1 MFRRPALMRS
11 CFLLLLACLLA
22 PPAIRAETL
31 DLDQCLELAYRH
43 SPELATA
50 QQQLVSSR
58 AGLLGAYGSFLPS
71 FATSLSYS
79 HQFVGPKPASQQ
91 YNTITQQFFVQD
103 PIQSRDYETYNFSL
117 SGDLTL
123 FSGFSRWAS
132 LRGQRYTLAADN
144 ADLDRTRNEVETA
157 VIQAYYGLAKAQLL
171 VELRESALQA
181 NGDQHQQ
188 TRRSFAMGAVARSDT
203 LRSGVRLAEARLG
216 LLEAENA
223 WALARV
229 ALATLIGRD
238 TREPLDVQPPLI
250 ASFAVID
257 RDAALAAALAHNPTL
272 RGAGLRSAAAA
283 QNLRVAQAGLWPS
296 VGANYRFSWYDLS
309 PPDRALDVFVEDYS
323 YALSVGLSWDLFDR
337 FQTKRSV
344 QQARASYRQREY
356 AVDQQ
361 ERGVVQGLE
370 NILVTLENNRKRI
383 ELARATIA
391 LAEEDLRLAR
401 ERYRVGAATLLE
413 VTEAEVSLVQGRSSE
428 IEGVAGYL
436 TALAEL
442 ERSTGWTLAR

>member
-1 MFRRPALMRS
+1 MSRRPSRLRS
-11 CFLLLLACLLA
+11 SLLLLLACLLTPIA
-22 PPAIRAETL
+22 AIAETL
-31 DLDQCLELAYRH
+31 DLDQCLALAYRH

-50 QQQLVSSR
+50 QQQLVSTR

-91 YNTITQQFFVQD
+91 YNTITQQFFIQD

-132 LRGQRYTLAADN
+132 LRGQRYALAADT
-144 ADLDRTRNEVETA
+144 ADLDRTHNEVETA
-157 VIQAYYGLAKAQLL
+157 VIRAYYELAKAQLL
-171 VELRESALQA
+171 VELKQSSLQA
-181 NGDQHQQ
+181 SSEQHEQ

-216 LLEAENA
+216 LLEAENG

-238 TREPLDVQPPLI
+238 TQGALSVQAPMI
-250 ASFAVID
+250 AGFAAFD
-257 RDAALAAALAHNPTL
+257 RDAALAAALANNPTL
-272 RGAGLRSAAAA
+272 RAADLRSAAAA

-296 VGANYRFSWYDLS
+296 VGASYRFSWYDLS
-309 PPDRALDVFVEDYS
+309 PPDRARDVFLEDYS
-323 YALSVGLSWDLFDR
+323 YALSVGLNWDLFDR

-344 QQARASYRQREY
+344 QQARASFRQQEY

-361 ERGVVQGLE
+361 ERSVMQGLE

-383 ELARATIA
+383 ELARATIV

-413 VTEAEVSLVQGRSSE
+413 VTEAEVSLVQGRASE

-442 ERSTGWTLAR
+442 ERNTGWTLAR

>member
-1 MFRRPALMRS
+1 
-11 CFLLLLACLLA
+11 LLVLLTLLA
-22 PPAIRAETL
+22 PVALRAETL
-31 DLDQCLELAYRH
+31 DLDQCLDLAYRH

-50 QQQLVSSR
+50 EQQLVSSR

-132 LRGQRYTLAADN
+132 LRGQRYTLAADA
-144 ADLDRTRNEVETA
+144 ADLDRTLNEVETA
-157 VIQAYYGLAKAQLL
+157 VIQAYYGLARAQLL
-171 VELRESALQA
+171 VELKQSALQA
-181 NGDQHQQ
+181 SQDQHEQ

-216 LLEAENA
+216 LLEAENS
-223 WALARV
+223 WALSRV
-229 ALATLIGRD
+229 ALTTLIGRD
-238 TREPLDVQPPLI
+238 SQEPLSVQPPLI
-250 ASFAVID
+250 ESFPAID
-257 RDAALAAALAHNPTL
+257 REAALAAALEHNPML
-272 RGAGLRSAAAA
+272 RAAALRSAAAA
-283 QNLRVAQAGLWPS
+283 QSLRVAQAGLWPS

-309 PPDRALDVFVEDYS
+309 PPDRALDVFAEDYS
-323 YALSVGLSWDLFDR
+323 YALSVGLNWDLFDR

-344 QQARASYRQREY
+344 QQARAGYRQREY

-361 ERGVVQGLE
+361 ERSVVQGLE

-383 ELARATIA
+383 ELAQATIS

-428 IEGVAGYL
+428 IEGLAAYL

-442 ERSTGWTLAR
+442 ERNTGWTLAH

>member
-1 MFRRPALMRS
+1 MPRRRAVL
-11 CFLLLLACLLA
+11 CFLACLSAIL
-22 PPAIRAETL
+22 PAAAAADTL
-31 DLDQCLELAYRH
+31 DLQQCLELAYRY
-43 SPELATA
+43 SPELASA
-50 QQQLVSSR
+50 EQQIISTR
-58 AGLLGAYGSFLPS
+58 AGLLAAYGSFLPS
-71 FATSLSYS
+71 FTTSLSYS

-132 LRGQRYTLAADN
+132 LRGQRYGLAADA
-144 ADLDRTRNEVETA
+144 ADLERTRGTVETG
-157 VIQAYYGLAKAQLL
+157 VIKAYYDLARAQLL
-171 VELRESALQA
+171 VELKTSSLQA
-181 NGDQHQQ
+181 SSEQHEQ

-216 LLEAENA
+216 LLEAENS
-223 WALARV
+223 WQLARV

-238 TREPLDVQPPLI
+238 TREELSVVGPRIESFPPI
-250 ASFAVID
+250 ERETAV
-257 RDAALAAALAHNPTL
+257 AAALAYDPTL
-272 RGAGLRSAAAA
+272 RAANLRSAAAG

-296 VGANYRFSWYDLS
+296 IGANYRFGWYDLS

-323 YALSVGLSWDLFDR
+323 YSLSLGMSWDLFDR
-337 FQTKRSV
+337 FQTKRGV
-344 QQARASYRQREY
+344 QQARAGLRQQEY
-356 AVDQQ
+356 TADQQ
-361 ERGVVQGLE
+361 RRNIVQNVE
-370 NILVTLENNRKRI
+370 NILVTLENNHKRI
-383 ELARATIA
+383 DLARATIV

-413 VTEAEVSLVQGRSSE
+413 VTEAEVSLIQGRSSE